1 MKFAAKRDLIIV
13 GVIAVIGFLL
23 WFLVNGT
30 ERKAGAY
37 AEIYYRSQ
45 LVKTVSLSEGKEE
58 SFSIGELPNVVFHLY
73 GDGSIAFIGSDCPDK
88 ICIRSGK
95 LHLAGQTAA
104 CLPNEV
110 YIKIVSAQKDPDA
123 PDLVAG

>member
-13 GVIAVIGFLL
+13 GLVAAIGLLLYLITSGAVG
-23 WFLVNGT
+23 
-30 ERKAGAY
+30 KAGAY
-37 AEIYYRSQ
+37 AEVYYKSQ
-45 LVKTVSLSEGKEE
+45 LVKTVSLSEGNEE
-58 SFSIGELPNVVFHLY
+58 SFSLDELPNVVFHIY
-73 GDGSIAFIGSDCPDK
+73 DDGSIAFVESDCPDK

-95 LHLAGQTAA
+95 LVFVGQTAA

-123 PDLVAG
+123 PDLMVG